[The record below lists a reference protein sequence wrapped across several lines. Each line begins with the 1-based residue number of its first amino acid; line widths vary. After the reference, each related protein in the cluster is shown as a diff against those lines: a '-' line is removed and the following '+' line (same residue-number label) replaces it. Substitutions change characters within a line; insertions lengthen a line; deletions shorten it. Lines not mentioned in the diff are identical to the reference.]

1 MRQST
6 LIFLLNSKDEILLAM
21 KKRGF
26 GVGKWN
32 GAGGKVEAGETVEAA
47 ACRELHEETGVEV
60 AESALEKVG
69 LLHFVFEGKPEW
81 NQDVNVF
88 LVRDYAGP
96 DAVETEEMRPQ
107 WFKISEIPYDDMWSD
122 DPYWLPRVLEG
133 DKVEFDFTF
142 DSDGDLAEVVEG
154 YVAE

>member
-6 LIFLLNSKDEILLAM
+6 LIFVMNPKEEILLAM

-26 GVGKWN
+26 GEGKWN

-47 ACRELHEETGVEV
+47 AVRELREETGIDVP
-60 AESALEKVG
+60 ESKLESVG
-69 LLHFVFEGKPEW
+69 ILHFTFEGKPDW

-88 LVRDYAGP
+88 FVRDYVGP
-96 DAVETEEMRPQ
+96 DGIETEEMRPE
-107 WFKISEIPYDDMWSD
+107 WFTLDKIPFDDMWAD

-133 DKVEFDFTF
+133 DKVDFSFTF
-142 DSDGDLAEVVEG
+142 DADGDLAEVVEG
-154 YVAE
+154 YVG